1 MIQSV
6 SKKRLDRCGNKKDGY
21 FQIKVTDKQMKM
33 VCDKISEITYNKI
46 TKGNIDN

>member
-1 MIQSV
+1 MWQQ
-6 SKKRLDRCGNKKDGY
+6 KDGY